1 MTNRFEELE
10 EQLKQLDTI
19 PLVSAGIQGPAPA
32 SQEIPAASAPAT
44 IPIAIHNFNEN
55 EEAPQQSRLRDEC
68 KSVEPEPK
76 QPVAASGLLARV
88 GSAVFGLFGWRS
100 STRLRALEDRA
111 LAECQERMR
120 EVVGSVIEDA
130 RRQLEALTNELLPS
144 LQVRLEKS
152 TENSVKEVS
161 SQFAEQL
168 EHQVQAATLRAVAIA
183 PTLQSGEPVET
194 IGGWRNNRASA
205 EVDQL
210 ADAESL
216 QAQLTQAFTPV
227 VKEIELKSAAFLD
240 HLNLQLHGTL
250 RAFGEKATKH
260 AAEEF
265 GRIAVEVLKAEVGR
279 LQTPSNGCRMAA
291 GIIGSAPPT
300 PSRNVAKLDRE
311 RQAMPAL
318 QSVPHERMT
327 VAQPP
332 SGAAVPKNK
341 SCGARSGSAEKVR
354 TGAPNWRILG
364 LG

>member
-32 SQEIPAASAPAT
+32 SQEIPVASAPAT
-44 IPIAIHNFNEN
+44 IPIAIRNFNEN
-55 EEAPQQSRLRDEC
+55 EEAPQQSRLRDER

-88 GSAVFGLFGWRS
+88 GGAVFGLFGWSS
-100 STRLRALEDRA
+100 STRLRGLEDRA
-111 LAECQERMR
+111 LAECQERMCK
-120 EVVGSVIEDA
+120 VVSCAIEDA
-130 RRQLEALTNELLPS
+130 RRQLEDLTNELVPT
-144 LQVRLEKS
+144 LQTRLEKS
-152 TENSVKEVS
+152 TENSVEALS
-161 SQFAEQL
+161 SRFAKQL
-168 EHQVQAATLRAVAIA
+168 EHQVQAATLRAVAVA
-183 PTLQSGEPVET
+183 PTLQSGEPAET
-194 IGGWRNNRASA
+194 MGEWRNDAA
-205 EVDQL
+205 AGEVEQV
-210 ADAESL
+210 ADAESI
-216 QAQLTQAFTPV
+216 QAQLTQAFAPV

-240 HLNLQLHGTL
+240 HLNLQLHSTL

-265 GRIAVEVLKAEVGR
+265 SRIAVEVLKAEARR
-279 LQTPSNGCRMAA
+279 LQTPPNGCRMAA
-291 GIIGSAPPT
+291 GISGSAPAA
-300 PSRNVAKLDRE
+300 PSRNVAKPDRE
-311 RQAMPAL
+311 RQATPTL

-332 SGAAVPKNK
+332 SGAAVPKNE
-341 SCGARSGSAEKVR
+341 SSGARSGGAEKVR